1 MVVNHLKRLSLNK
14 SYCMILIL
22 MLNPS
27 VLPFKIKQYTDQ
39 ANGDDSQHN
48 SHDNDGCR
56 CSGSRL
62 ICKSI
67 LVVDVKLFLT

>member
-1 MVVNHLKRLSLNK
+1 MF
-14 SYCMILIL
+14 
-22 MLNPS
+22 NPS